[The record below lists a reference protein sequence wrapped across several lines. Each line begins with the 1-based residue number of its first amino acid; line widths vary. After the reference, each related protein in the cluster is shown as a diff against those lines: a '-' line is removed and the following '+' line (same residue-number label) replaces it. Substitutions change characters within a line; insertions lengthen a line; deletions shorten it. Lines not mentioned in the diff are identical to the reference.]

1 MFDKCQ
7 PNVISSCLAPSTPT
21 VQASPT
27 SKGLKVF
34 INPGEG
40 ESEQFETVVR
50 DVNGREIGRQVI
62 SVEERDS
69 DGVIRQMIDAPVET
83 GTQVSVSV
91 TAKSFDQVSLPAET
105 IVAIEAPPKEKIGVV
120 LVTKTGVDIEWPAG
134 QAVRF
139 KLEVKDEKGA
149 LVGEPIELT
158 QTEYLVQ
165 NLLHNKKYELAIEGY
180 DDDGVVVAAYGTT
193 ITTEALAIQDFK
205 VESASDQGVSLSWTP
220 DEQAHEYRIAVI
232 SSSTD
237 KVIQEVSLPAKGSTI
252 ELPRLRPG
260 TEYQLEIT
268 PYDEIGRPGLLASQV
283 FMTKP
288 ASPSA
293 LEIVDDSMAD
303 FITIRFTGVQQAD
316 FYEIEIFPGD
326 ANYENL
332 SQRIQAASKT
342 TLASS
347 TSNEYSETID
357 KNVLEFDTE
366 YQMLIFA
373 VLEDENGSMLRSAP
387 QRKMFS
393 LPRKSRCL
401 FLMPKSAITFA

>member
-1 MFDKCQ
+1 MPTIFQIKTKCSCQ
-7 PNVISSCLAPSTPT
+7 VVSCAHVISFFSSAPSTPT

-40 ESEQFETVVR
+40 VSEEFETVVL
-50 DVNGREIGRQVI
+50 DANGIEIGRQVI
-62 SVEERDS
+62 SVDQRDS

-83 GTQVSVSV
+83 GSQVSVSV
-91 TAKSFDQVSLPAET
+91 TAKSFDQVSLPAEK
-105 IVAIEAPPKEKIGVV
+105 IVVIEAPPKEEIGVV

-139 KLEVKDEKGA
+139 KLEVKDEEGN
-149 LVGEPIELT
+149 LVSEPIELT

-180 DDDGVVVAAYGTT
+180 DNNDMVVASYGTT
-193 ITTEALAIQDFK
+193 ITTESLAIQDFK
-205 VESASDQGVSLSWTP
+205 VESTTDQLVSLSWTP
-220 DEQAHEYRIAVI
+220 DEQAHEYKIAVI

-260 TEYQLEIT
+260 TEYQLEMT
-268 PYDEIGRPGLLASQV
+268 PYDEIGRPGLVASQV

-288 ASPSA
+288 ASPTS
-293 LEIVDDSMAD
+293 LEVVDDSMAE

-316 FYEIEIFPGD
+316 YYEIEVYPGD
-326 ANYENL
+326 ANYENQN
-332 SQRIQAASKT
+332 QRIQAASKT
-342 TLASS
+342 IPAQLT
-347 TSNEYSETID
+347 TNEYTETLD

-366 YQMLIFA
+366 YQLLIFA
-373 VLEDENGSMLRSAP
+373 VLEANDGKLRSSP
-387 QRKMFS
+387 QRYLFS
-393 LPRKSRCL
+393 LPRK
-401 FLMPKSAITFA
+401 